1 MMVLSLVVHLLFLLF
16 LLVSRSWG
24 IRPPVLQS
32 YQVSL
37 LSSSHPAAAS
47 VQGAPPRSSAPAT
60 SSRTQPSPPVTPVA
74 APAVRPAVSAR
85 APKAEMKPDPERL
98 QEWWKKASVKVPAIP
113 PKAPSPPAKEPAR
126 VDLTKRQTKVPAP
139 QPALPAAPS
148 NESAPL
154 GGKTVEKASLPG
166 SMNPDPSGPASSIV
180 ASGKASSNGPIFK
193 FPSYLQN
200 MENKISGQWT
210 PPGLALHEEGVGA
223 IIRFN
228 VTKEGKIEAIE
239 VEKSSG
245 NNQFDQAAMRA
256 VYAAAP
262 LPPLP
267 EGLNEDRLNVHFSF
281 TLQKG
286 S

>member
-1 MMVLSLVVHLLFLLF
+1 MMALSLFVHLLFVAF
-16 LLVSRSWG
+16 LLISRSWG

-37 LSSSHPAAAS
+37 LSPSPSAATLAPGGPS
-47 VQGAPPRSSAPAT
+47 RSAAQATPPRTQAPPPAT
-60 SSRTQPSPPVTPVA
+60 PALRPV
-74 APAVRPAVSAR
+74 VSAR

-98 QEWWKKASVKVPAIP
+98 QEWWKKASVKVPAIQ
-113 PKAPSPPAKEPAR
+113 PKPSAPATKELAK
-126 VDLTKRQTKVPAP
+126 VDLTKRQTKVQPL
-139 QPALPAAPS
+139 QPAVPAAPFHDTAGS
-148 NESAPL
+148 EKA
-154 GGKTVEKASLPG
+154 VEKAALPD
-166 SMNPDPSGPASSIV
+166 SMNPGQSGSAASPSSII

-200 MENKISGQWT
+200 MENKISGQWI
-210 PPGLALHEEGVGA
+210 PPGLALHEEGAGT

>member
-1 MMVLSLVVHLLFLLF
+1 MMVLSLVLHFLLLVF

-24 IRPPVLQS
+24 IRPPVFQS

-37 LSSSHPAAAS
+37 LSPSHLAATS
-47 VQGAPPRSSAPAT
+47 VQGAPSRPAPAAPN
-60 SSRTQPSPPVTPVA
+60 RTQSPPPAAPVATPVA
-74 APAVRPAVSAR
+74 RPSVLAR
-85 APKAEMKPDPERL
+85 APKAEVKQDPERL
-98 QEWWKKASVKVPAIP
+98 QEWWKKASVKVPPVQPKFSAP
-113 PKAPSPPAKEPAR
+113 PLKELGK
-126 VDLTKRQTKVPAP
+126 VDLAKRQTKVQPP
-139 QPALPAAPS
+139 QPAAPS
-148 NESAPL
+148 QETSPFNEK
-154 GGKTVEKASLPG
+154 GVEKASLSG
-166 SMNPDPSGPASSIV
+166 STNSDSSGSAFSSSSTV
-180 ASGKASSNGPIFK
+180 ASGKASSSGPIFK

-200 MENKISGQWT
+200 MENKISGQWA
-210 PPGLALHEEGVGA
+210 PPALALHEEGAGT

-228 VTKEGKIEAIE
+228 VTKEGRIEAIE

-267 EGLNEDRLNVHFSF
+267 EGLNEDRLKVHFSF
-281 TLQKG
+281 TIQKG

>member
-1 MMVLSLVVHLLFLLF
+1 MMALSLALHLLFLFF

-24 IRPPVLQS
+24 IRPTVFQS

-37 LSSSHPAAAS
+37 LSSSHPAGSPA
-47 VQGAPPRSSAPAT
+47 QEFSSRPAAPAT
-60 SSRTQPSPPVTPVA
+60 PRRVQPPPSAPPAATPV
-74 APAVRPAVSAR
+74 VRPAVSAR

-98 QEWWKKASVKVPAIP
+98 QEWWKKASVKVSPIQ
-113 PKAPSPPAKEPAR
+113 PKASPPAKELAR
-126 VDLTKRQTKVPAP
+126 VDLTRRQTKAQPLPPSVPSRDASP
-139 QPALPAAPS
+139 FA
-148 NESAPL
+148 EK
-154 GGKTVEKASLPG
+154 GVEKASLPN
-166 SMNPDPSGPASSIV
+166 SMNPAQSGADSSSSSIV
-180 ASGKASSNGPIFK
+180 ASGKASSNGPIFR

-210 PPGLALHEEGVGA
+210 PPGLALQEEGVGA

-228 VTKEGKIEAIE
+228 VTKEGRIEAIE